1 MSAHI
6 SISALCRVCL
16 YTADFNSQITENLM
30 NDEYIEIE
38 LEEEP
43 IELCK
48 LLKVLDLVEGG
59 GQAKNL
65 IAEGYVGVNYEIC
78 TIKRKKLYSGDVLEF
93 DGEQFQLTLSED
105 AIPAERTL
113 PSQEIKQQQA
123 AKDTSAQPAK
133 SKRKRT
139 KKPKVDAN
147 TGRKPISF
155 G

>member
-1 MSAHI
+1 MRYPSGA
-6 SISALCRVCL
+6 
-16 YTADFNSQITENLM
+16 NM
-30 NDEYIEIE
+30 NEEYIEIE

-65 IAEGYVGVNYEIC
+65 IAEGYVGVNHEIC

-93 DGEQFQLTLSED
+93 DGEFFQLSLSED
-105 AIPAERTL
+105 AIPAERVVVQST
-113 PSQEIKQQQA
+113 PEPKTTPES
-123 AKDTSAQPAK
+123 TSNQPAK

-139 KKPKVDAN
+139 KKPKRDEN
-147 TGRKPISF
+147 TGRRPISF

>member
-1 MSAHI
+1 
-6 SISALCRVCL
+6 
-16 YTADFNSQITENLM
+16 M

-65 IAEGYVGVNYEIC
+65 ITEGYVGVNHEIC
-78 TIKRKKLYSGDVLEF
+78 TIKRKKLYSGDILEF
-93 DGEQFQLTLSED
+93 DGEQFQLTLSES
-105 AIPAERTL
+105 AIPAARPATSTQPE
-113 PSQEIKQQQA
+113 PQQ
-123 AKDTSAQPAK
+123 SAEPATNAPAK
-133 SKRKRT
+133 AKRKRT
-139 KKPKVDAN
+139 KKPKVDEK
-147 TGRKPISF
+147 TGRRPISF

>member
-1 MSAHI
+1 M
-6 SISALCRVCL
+6 
-16 YTADFNSQITENLM
+16 M
-30 NDEYIEIE
+30 NEEYIEVE

-65 IAEGYVGVNYEIC
+65 ISEGYVGVNHEIC
-78 TIKRKKLYSGDVLEF
+78 TIKRKKLYSGDVLTF
-93 DGEQFQLTLSED
+93 DGEVFQLTLSED
-105 AIPAERTL
+105 ATPAERPVIDESIVAEKPAPVTTT
-113 PSQEIKQQQA
+113 
-123 AKDTSAQPAK
+123 DPAK

-139 KKPKVDAN
+139 KKPKVDEK
-147 TGRKPISF
+147 TGRRPISF